1 MLIRKSSGFKH
12 VWRLQRYQM
21 PYYRMRRRLYSWST
35 LYITCHCVTRP
46 PSLQFVNT
54 NTCLDTRLFNTD
66 TFSVLKKTNY
76 YTSSSSGIRDVF
88 GTLKLTNFWGIV
100 LDDHWSK
107 KIYSPKMIVDVG
119 CYIHLRWSCFN
130 CYQNFSVARW
140 VVTHSRGSMC
150 EL

>member
-1 MLIRKSSGFKH
+1 MSVVYRGTKCHIIEWEDDFIHDLHFILLAT
-12 VWRLQRYQM
+12 VWQGQ
-21 PYYRMRRRLYSWST
+21 
-35 LYITCHCVTRP
+35 
-46 PSLQFVNT
+46 SLQFVNT
-54 NTCLDTRLFNTD
+54 NTFLDTKLFNTD

-76 YTSSSSGIRDVF
+76 YTSSSSGIRYIF

-130 CYQNFSVARW
+130 CYQNFSLRSRTLSCNALTWEYVW
-140 VVTHSRGSMC
+140 VI
-150 EL
+150 EIKPYAW